1 MGRVCERTLDTAD
14 EEAISGVLL
23 STPRVMHNGVMHK
36 HHGSELGV
44 KFYIKKFFASFGSSK
59 LEIEPELAARIYI
72 ARENDEKSKKF
83 LGRGGNC
90 FINIFFPRYLMP
102 LLQPSSNSRR
112 AISRLHQCAG
122 AAHSTTLI
130 YYIGIQT
137 SRSRLQQFL

>member
-1 MGRVCERTLDTAD
+1 MF
-14 EEAISGVLL
+14 
-23 STPRVMHNGVMHK
+23 
-36 HHGSELGV
+36 ELGERKGKRYV
-44 KFYIKKFFASFGSSK
+44 EREGGNASFGSSK

-122 AAHSTTLI
+122 AAQSTTLI
-130 YYIGIQT
+130 YYIGIQDISLST
-137 SRSRLQQFL
+137 TTISVEVFTAKK